1 LIAAPILLPLLAF
14 LTFSALGMGETYPPR
29 HRKTM
34 PRTITAAQLQ
44 QQHEEWMRQRDT
56 NWELVPV
63 IARVWH
69 PPTLSF
75 EMRPTMKWQRKDSV
89 QV

>member
-1 LIAAPILLPLLAF
+1 
-14 LTFSALGMGETYPPR
+14 
-29 HRKTM
+29 M

-44 QQHEEWMRQRDT
+44 QQDQEWMQQLDA
-56 NWELVPV
+56 NWIQVPV

-75 EMRPTMKWQRKDSV
+75 EMRPTTKWVRRDSV
-89 QV
+89 QA